1 MTISS
6 CTISGNTASG
16 VGVRAHPQKFP
27 SPPWETHV
35 LLAVCRAVVS
45 MSGVAQ
51 FQSSTPRSTPTQLP
65 MCALVF
71 KSSHRPYGIFT
82 CFALVFAGR
91 RCCCLWRHSVN
102 RELPDLLQHSCLCA
116 RSSSKVPIAPMGK
129 CLLTCPKR
137 FSSFNWDR
145 SCSTRDKYVPVTPAK
160 VPIAPMG
167 KLLTHFLFDSRL
179 HNCKSCLQGGGVYV
193 SSGTVTISSCTIS
206 GNTAGDVRARC
217 AHAHMFPSPRWENC

>member
-1 MTISS
+1 MTCPFRFSS
-6 CTISGNTASG
+6 FMMGAASNYNQPR
-16 VGVRAHPQKFP
+16 VRP
-27 SPPWETHV
+27 SVPET
-35 LLAVCRAVVS
+35 
-45 MSGVAQ
+45 
-51 FQSSTPRSTPTQLP
+51 
-65 MCALVF
+65 
-71 KSSHRPYGIFT
+71 
-82 CFALVFAGR
+82 
-91 RCCCLWRHSVN
+91 
-102 RELPDLLQHSCLCA
+102 
-116 RSSSKVPIAPMGK
+116 SKVPIAPMGK

-137 FSSFNWDR
+137 FSSFNWDQ

-217 AHAHMFPSPRWENC
+217 AHAQMFPSPRWETHVLLVVCREAVSLSPVAQ